1 MIPTWIIIVIIIA
14 IMVMAI
20 MVLQKH
26 SEVPVSAKRTSP
38 VVWSDNIEK
47 LTKANTN
54 WRNVIYT
61 SDKLQIS
68 LMSVPPNEELG
79 LEVHPKNDQFFRIE
93 SGQGKLVIGKP
104 NAANHQ
110 DFLLTDG
117 SAAVVPRG
125 IWHNVI
131 NTSTTNPLK
140 LYTLYGPPHHPLG
153 TVDTTHTEEIS
164 REKS

>member
-14 IMVMAI
+14 IIVVAI
-20 MVLQKH
+20 MVSQKQ
-26 SEVPVSAKRTSP
+26 SEVSMSLSSVP

-47 LTKANTN
+47 LTNANMN

-79 LEVHPKNDQFFRIE
+79 SEVHPENDQFFRIE
-93 SGQGKLVIGKP
+93 SGQGKLVIGKSS
-104 NAANHQ
+104 ASNHQ
-110 DFLLTDG
+110 EFLLTDG
-117 SAAVVPRG
+117 SAAVVPHG

-131 NTSTTNPLK
+131 NTSATDPLK

-153 TVDTTHTEEIS
+153 TMHSSHAEEIS